1 MRFLVLTCCAAI
13 SLAGCGPKESADQN
27 AAAVQ
32 NLTAE
37 SISSNDTTS
46 IDAASGADANMAED
60 VQLTV
65 DTMEDLNAIGSND
78 VVTNAAP

>member
-1 MRFLVLTCCAAI
+1 MRFLVLTASTALC
-13 SLAGCGPKESADQN
+13 LAGCGAKESTGQN
-27 AAAVQ
+27 SAAVQ

-65 DTMEDLNAIGSND
+65 NDL
-78 VVTNAAP
+78 